1 MESLLRLP
9 EVERRT
15 GLKRS
20 AIYQRIERNEFP
32 SPVKVTAKAIGW
44 PESEVAGW
52 VQARI
57 TASRTQAAHPCHP

>member
-20 AIYQRIERNEFP
+20 ALYARIASNDFP
-32 SPVKVTAKAIGW
+32 KPVRLTARTVGW
-44 PESEVAGW
+44 PESEVSDWISAK
-52 VQARI
+52 I
-57 TASRTQAAHPCHP
+57 TASRQGEAA

>member
-20 AIYQRIERNEFP
+20 AIYLRIERNEFP
-32 SPVKVTAKAIGW
+32 RPIRLTDKAVAW
-44 PESEVAGW
+44 TDSEITHW
-52 VQARI
+52 IHARI
-57 TASRTQAAHPCHP
+57 AASRQGEAA

>member
-20 AIYQRIERNEFP
+20 AIYQHIERKEFP
-32 SPVKVTAKAIGW
+32 KPIQLTRKAVAW
-44 PESEVAGW
+44 PESEVNGW
-52 VQARI
+52 ISAKI
-57 TASRTQAAHPCHP
+57 AASRQVNAA

>member
-20 AIYQRIERNEFP
+20 AIYQHIERNEFP
-32 SPVKVTAKAIGW
+32 PPVQLTRKAVAW
-44 PESEVAGW
+44 PESEINGW
-52 VQARI
+52 IHAKI
-57 TASRTQAAHPCHP
+57 AASRQGEAA

>member
-20 AIYQRIERNEFP
+20 AIYQHIERNEFP
-32 SPVKVTAKAIGW
+32 RPVQLTRKAVAW
-44 PESEVAGW
+44 PESEVSGW
-52 VQARI
+52 IHARI
-57 TASRTQAAHPCHP
+57 AASRRGEAA